1 MRSGLHVRGV
11 VVMRDTILCIAFFI
25 FFGLQCASCF
35 AGLENERLAQLGV
48 AECDTF
54 DCWE

>member
-1 MRSGLHVRGV
+1 MREALI
-11 VVMRDTILCIAFFI
+11 TIAVTLI
-25 FFGLQCASCF
+25 FGLLCASYF

>member
-1 MRSGLHVRGV
+1 
-11 VVMRDTILCIAFFI
+11 MRDTILCILFFV
-25 FFGLQCASCF
+25 FFGLTCASYF
-35 AGLENERLAQLGV
+35 AGQENERLAQLGV